1 MNRNSFANLEYYERM
16 PLRKWLLLLDVH
28 NECVEEQNEANAPK

>member
-16 PLRKWLLLLDVH
+16 PLRKWLLLLEIH
-28 NECVEEQNEANAPK
+28 NECVDEQNAANQGK